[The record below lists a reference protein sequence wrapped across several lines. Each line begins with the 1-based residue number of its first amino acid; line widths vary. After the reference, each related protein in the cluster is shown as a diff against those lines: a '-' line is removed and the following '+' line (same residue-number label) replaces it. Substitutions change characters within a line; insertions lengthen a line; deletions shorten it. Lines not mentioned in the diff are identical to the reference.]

1 MTEADLDTPVLD
13 NHLHLDPRHGQGI
26 DAVEA
31 FARLGG
37 THLLVVNKPSWHL
50 GVEPDEPDDFRAVF
64 EETLDA
70 VDAAT
75 DALPGRAWPVLGVH
89 PGLISRLVDER
100 GFSPTAAQELMA
112 GGIEVASEYVADGRA
127 LALKS
132 GRPHYDVTDAVW
144 EASNAVTRSAFER
157 AAAVGCA
164 VQLHTE
170 STEDLTDLAAT
181 AEAVGLDPDRVV
193 KHYAAGRLE
202 GAIPSVMSDRDR
214 LERAAESGEPFLMET
229 DFVDDPE
236 KPGMVLG
243 PKTVPRRVRWL
254 LEEGHGEAVR
264 RAHVETPAA
273 VYGIDTE
280 ATLAGPETR

>member
-1 MTEADLDTPVLD
+1 MTDDLDVPVLD
-13 NHLHLDPRHGQGI
+13 DHLHLDPRHGRGI
-26 DAVEA
+26 EAVEE

-37 THLLVVNKPSWHL
+37 THLLVVNKPSWLL
-50 GVEPDEPDDFRAVF
+50 GVEPDEPADFRPVF
-64 EETLDA
+64 EETID
-70 VDAAT
+70 VVERAT

-100 GFSPTAAQELMA
+100 EFTPGEARDLMR
-112 GGIEVASEYVADGRA
+112 GGLEVASEFVADGEA

-132 GRPHYDVTDAVW
+132 GRPHYDVSDAVW
-144 EASNAVTRSAFER
+144 EASNDVTRRAFELGAER
-157 AAAVGCA
+157 DCA

-170 STEDLTDLAAT
+170 ATEDLTGLAAV
-181 AEAVGLDPDRVV
+181 AEESGMAPERVV
-193 KHYAAGRLE
+193 KHYAAGELA
-202 GAIPSVMSDRDR
+202 GATPSVMSDKDR

-229 DFVDDPE
+229 DFVDDPDR
-236 KPGMVLG
+236 PGMVLG

-254 LEEGHGEAVR
+254 LERGYDGAVR

-280 ATLAGPETR
+280 AALE